1 MAYRSRLIVTIL
13 GLLVVTAVSAQDEG
27 ISLRRGFRE
36 IVLGSDFDTTE
47 TAIIG
52 DGAFAY
58 RGRPDISLSLSRE
71 DTVID
76 TRGRGY
82 VDRALFAFHNDRL
95 FSISLYLQQQRLD
108 YFQVFNQLSERYGD
122 PATLDPER
130 ALWEDGR
137 TRIEL
142 ERPLTVRYLDV
153 ETFRARR
160 DEARN
165 RQAIED
171 ITREEFLDEF

>member
-1 MAYRSRLIVTIL
+1 MVYRSWIIAAHLC
-13 GLLVVTAVSAQDEG
+13 LLVVTGVTAQDEG

-36 IVLGSDFDTTE
+36 IVLGSDFE
-47 TAIIG
+47 SAEEAIIG
-52 DGAFAY
+52 DMAFAY
-58 RGRPDISLSLSRE
+58 RGRPDISLSLSQE

-82 VDRALFAFHNDRL
+82 VDRGLFAFHEDRL

-108 YFQVFNQLSERYGD
+108 YFQVFNQLTERYGD
-122 PATLDPER
+122 PVTLDPER
-130 ALWEDGR
+130 AIWEDAR

-160 DEARN
+160 DEART

-171 ITREEFLDEF
+171 ITRDDFLDEF